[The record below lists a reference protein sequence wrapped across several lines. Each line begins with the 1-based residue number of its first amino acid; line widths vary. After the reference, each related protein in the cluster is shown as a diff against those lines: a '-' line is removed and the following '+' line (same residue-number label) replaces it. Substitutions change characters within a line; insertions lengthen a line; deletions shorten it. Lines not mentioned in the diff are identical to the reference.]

1 MQNLCLVQKHLK
13 RRKALALSTSIGVED
28 KKKYLPCL
36 SSVDY
41 SSSEHSMSED
51 NSAEGNSSSEDE
63 DAPKRKVLCRRPLQW
78 RSMEPYSLFS
88 RLDRKVHENSL
99 NVVPLWQLIRKMAL
113 HLPERY
119 QRMLLHLLSHKEKNH
134 IYSSVSVTIIW
145 MLYML
150 DTKEKVL
157 VITTAWLK

>member
-1 MQNLCLVQKHLK
+1 MIAAMRVHFRTKKRQKKTDTKKQAEVLQDQHIRSRKNTKHLK

-99 NVVPLWQLIRKMAL
+99 NVVPL
-113 HLPERY
+113 
-119 QRMLLHLLSHKEKNH
+119 
-134 IYSSVSVTIIW
+134 
-145 MLYML
+145 
-150 DTKEKVL
+150 
-157 VITTAWLK
+157 